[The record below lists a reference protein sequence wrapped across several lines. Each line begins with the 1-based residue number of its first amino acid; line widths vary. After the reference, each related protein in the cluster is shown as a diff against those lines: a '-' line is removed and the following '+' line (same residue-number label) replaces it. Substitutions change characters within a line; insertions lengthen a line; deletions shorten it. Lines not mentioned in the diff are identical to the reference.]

1 MRIILVSNRLP
12 FTVVSEKD
20 DLKFQESAGGLATG
34 LRTYLQSKKISNY
47 LWVGWPG
54 LSIPNKMKEK
64 LKSKILYEFKSYPV
78 FLDEKMMQKFY
89 NGFCNKTLYPLFDY
103 FTSHVVYNKDYW
115 TSYVRTNEIFCKNIL
130 EIIKP
135 GDIVWIHDYHLMLLP
150 KLLRQKIPD
159 LHIGFFLHIPFPSYE
174 IFRLLPRKWGSEILE
189 GLLGSDLIGFHTY
202 DYTQYFL
209 RCLLRILGH
218 DHNMGQVITNDRLV
232 KVDTFPMG
240 IDFERFNNSDSLEV
254 KKELDKLDTL
264 KKNGQK
270 IIFSIDRLDYVKGIT
285 KRLEAFEMFLDQ
297 NPQWRCKVILIL
309 GVAPSRTEVEH
320 YQYMK
325 REIDELVGRINGKF
339 GSIDWTPIS
348 YLYKFM
354 NFPTL
359 AAMYKISDV
368 ALVTPLRDGMNLIAK
383 EFVASKTNND
393 GILILSE
400 MAGASKELG
409 EAIMVNPN
417 DLSEISDAIKTA
429 LEMSPEEVA
438 KRNQVMQD
446 RLRTYDVFRWGDD
459 FITELLLTKEEQ
471 KTYDLKLLG
480 PYKKEVLEN
489 YNKSSQRL
497 LFLDHD
503 GTLTPFTDNPRM
515 TPGPDKNTM
524 SILRALTDDPKNEVV
539 IISGRRKEDLQ
550 RIFDGYELDMV
561 AEHGVFIKEQDKEW
575 YLVRPLNSD
584 WKSRILPIL
593 QMYQARLPGSF
604 VEEKEFSVTWH
615 YRKADPELASVRAKE
630 LLDDLVNFTAS
641 ADVQVLQGSKVIEIR
656 NAGINKGTATS
667 HFISQK
673 NFDFILSIGDDWT
686 DEDMFKILPPSAYS
700 IRIGMVPSFARF
712 NLRNHKEVIELLDT
726 LVKNSMIN
734 YAIQ

>member
-12 FTVVSEKD
+12 FTIVNEKE
-20 DLKFQESAGGLATG
+20 DLKFHESAGGLATG

-54 LSIPNKMKEK
+54 LSIPNKLKDK
-64 LKSKILYEFKSYPV
+64 LKSKILHEFKSFPV

-103 FTSHVVYNKDYW
+103 FTSHVVYNNDYW

-130 EIIKP
+130 EIVKP

-240 IDFERFNNSDSLEV
+240 IDFERFNNSDDEV
-254 KKELDKLDTL
+254 KEELNKLETL

-285 KRLEAFEMFLDQ
+285 KRLEAFELFLDL
-297 NPQWRCKVILIL
+297 NPQWHCKVILIL

-320 YQYMK
+320 YQHMK

-339 GSIDWTPIS
+339 GTIDWTPIS

-409 EAIMVNPN
+409 EAIIVNPN
-417 DLSEISDAIKTA
+417 DIGEISDAIKTA
-429 LEMSPEEVA
+429 LEMSAEEIA
-438 KRNQVMQD
+438 KRNQAMQD

-480 PYKKEVLEN
+480 PYKKEILEN

-503 GTLTPFTDNPRM
+503 GTLTPFTDNPRLS
-515 TPGPDKNTM
+515 TGPDKNTL
-524 SILRALTDDPKNEVV
+524 SILKSLIDDPKNEVI

-550 RIFDGYELDMV
+550 RIFAGFDLGMV
-561 AEHGVFIKEQDKEW
+561 AEHGVFIKEQGKEW
-575 YLVRPLNSD
+575 YLVRPLNAD

-593 QMYQARLPGSF
+593 QTYQARLPGSI

-630 LLDDLVNFTAS
+630 LLDDLVSFTAS

-667 HFISQK
+667 HFMTKK
-673 NFDFILSIGDDWT
+673 NYDFILSIGDDWT

-700 IRIGMVPSFARF
+700 IRIGMVPSYARF

-726 LVKNSMIN
+726 LVTNSMIN
-734 YAIQ
+734 IAIQ